1 MPKLASLSDCTGC
14 NLCVDSCP
22 TGAIMSIIDIE
33 GHISYTINND
43 KCIECGKCERSCPVV
58 THYSYGTNEL
68 DKSFVYAACSKDT
81 LTRKNSASGGVFAE
95 LAKAILQR
103 GGIVIGASMECNK
116 VKHIE
121 IDRVE
126 DIPKLQGSKYTQSST
141 SGIFN
146 IVKSHLLNGRLVLFS
161 GLGCQVAALLKYVD
175 KLESKEN
182 LFTVDLICGGVPSSF
197 LISKYMEA
205 NSETV
210 NSIFSFR
217 TKMKYELTVMDK
229 EDRKKVVPLS
239 FKPLPICGFYTELT
253 HRYSCYDCRY
263 AFAHRN
269 SDITIGD
276 MWGAEHIP
284 ELSIQFKDGL
294 NVVVAHS
301 TKGVDL
307 LKSSDVEFRETD
319 WKFLLHNPRMVYGHS
334 ELKNSRNRQI
344 LAYAFANYT
353 YPELQEMYANYATI
367 RKPVLMLKKVFR
379 FIQAKQRRKKA
390 VKYVLSLINKS

>member
-1 MPKLASLSDCTGC
+1 MVTYEDFATGKVYRFLT
-14 NLCVDSCP
+14 NLLGYEALTIAELYRERWNVELFFKW
-22 TGAIMSIIDIE
+22 MKQHL
-33 GHISYTINND
+33 HIKSF
-43 KCIECGKCERSCPVV
+43 
-58 THYSYGTNEL
+58 YGTSENA
-68 DKSFVYAACSKDT
+68 V
-81 LTRKNSASGGVFAE
+81 
-95 LAKAILQR
+95 
-103 GGIVIGASMECNK
+103 
-116 VKHIE
+116 
-121 IDRVE
+121 
-126 DIPKLQGSKYTQSST
+126 YTQ
-141 SGIFN
+141 IW
-146 IVKSHLLNGRLVLFS
+146 IAV
-161 GLGCQVAALLKYVD
+161 C
-175 KLESKEN
+175 
-182 LFTVDLICGGVPSSF
+182 SF
-197 LISKYMEA
+197 LILALAKKKFGLEQSLYTISQTLGFVLFEKIPINQLFNKNQYMEA

-269 SDITIGD
+269 SDITLGD

>member
-68 DKSFVYAACSKDT
+68 DKSFVYAAWSKDT

-197 LISKYMEA
+197 LISKYT
-205 NSETV
+205 S
-210 NSIFSFR
+210 
-217 TKMKYELTVMDK
+217 
-229 EDRKKVVPLS
+229 VPL
-239 FKPLPICGFYTELT
+239 
-253 HRYSCYDCRY
+253 RDC
-263 AFAHRN
+263 
-269 SDITIGD
+269 
-276 MWGAEHIP
+276 
-284 ELSIQFKDGL
+284 
-294 NVVVAHS
+294 
-301 TKGVDL
+301 
-307 LKSSDVEFRETD
+307 
-319 WKFLLHNPRMVYGHS
+319 
-334 ELKNSRNRQI
+334 
-344 LAYAFANYT
+344 
-353 YPELQEMYANYATI
+353 
-367 RKPVLMLKKVFR
+367 
-379 FIQAKQRRKKA
+379 
-390 VKYVLSLINKS
+390 